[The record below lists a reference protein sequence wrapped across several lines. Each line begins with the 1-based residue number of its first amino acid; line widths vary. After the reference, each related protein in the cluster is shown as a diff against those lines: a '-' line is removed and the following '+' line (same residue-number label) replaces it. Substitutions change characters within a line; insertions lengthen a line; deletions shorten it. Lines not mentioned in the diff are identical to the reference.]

1 MESFPSGNRH
11 EYMDAPPAEALK
23 PVPRWP
29 WFAAGLTT
37 PMFAV
42 LLILVSTG
50 SEPAAVPE
58 IDSLV
63 QAAGPTVFAS
73 IPRNGYSRFEQG
85 IAEYDV
91 SGDRIRM
98 IVGQGDS
105 LEQMFRRN
113 DLSLRDLSE
122 MVELPDAAYFLRML
136 SPGNEVVVTHRA
148 GRVQSLQREIDDFK
162 ALRIVRHSDSYAV
175 DMVERPVE
183 TRAVG
188 AHGVIERSLFAAA
201 QDAGIADRVIM
212 KMAEIFQWDIDFL
225 KDVRVG
231 DEFTVI
237 YEQLW
242 REGEK
247 LKDGEI
253 LAAEFINRGIHYRA
267 ARYADED
274 GAVDY
279 YTPEG
284 RSVRKAFIRAPV
296 DFTRISSIFDLNRR
310 HPVLNSIRAHRGVD
324 YAAPTGTPVRA
335 SGDGTIS
342 FRGARNGFGNT
353 IVVEHGGK
361 VTTLYAHLS
370 RFADIGIGSRVQ
382 QGQTIGYVGMSGL
395 ATGPHLHY
403 EYQVSGIHRDP
414 QTATLSSSEPVY
426 LADADL
432 DAFQGTTASLW
443 LQLGLYRPTELR
455 AKATY

>member
-1 MESFPSGNRH
+1 MGSYPSGNSH
-11 EYMDAPPAEALK
+11 EYMDAPPAEARK

-58 IDSLV
+58 IDNLV

-113 DLSLRDLSE
+113 DLSLRDLSK

-253 LAAEFINRGIHYRA
+253 LAAEFNNKGIHYRA
-267 ARYADED
+267 ARYADKN

-279 YTPEG
+279 FTAG
-284 RSVRKAFIRAPV
+284 RAQRTQGIHPCACRLHENQFNIRPQPTASRTQLNPRSSRRRLRRPHGHAGARFGRRPPSAFAAHATASAIP
-296 DFTRISSIFDLNRR
+296 SSLNTAARSPR
-310 HPVLNSIRAHRGVD
+310 STLTCPGLPILASAAVSIRDKPSATSVCPAWLPG
-324 YAAPTGTPVRA
+324 P
-335 SGDGTIS
+335 IC
-342 FRGARNGFGNT
+342 
-353 IVVEHGGK
+353 
-361 VTTLYAHLS
+361 TTS
-370 RFADIGIGSRVQ
+370 IR
-382 QGQTIGYVGMSGL
+382 
-395 ATGPHLHY
+395 
-403 EYQVSGIHRDP
+403 
-414 QTATLSSSEPVY
+414 
-426 LADADL
+426 
-432 DAFQGTTASLW
+432 
-443 LQLGLYRPTELR
+443 
-455 AKATY
+455 